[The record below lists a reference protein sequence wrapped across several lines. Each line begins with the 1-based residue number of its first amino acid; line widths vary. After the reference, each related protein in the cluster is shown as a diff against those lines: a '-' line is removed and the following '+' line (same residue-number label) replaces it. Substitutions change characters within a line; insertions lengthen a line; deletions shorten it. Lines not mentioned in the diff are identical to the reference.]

1 MAMSNR
7 LNHIN
12 MDDTHKLLE
21 LATVLDLNIGLPA
34 LRSDLER
41 PTRGSEMCRLTK
53 GTTLT
58 SASCHAGPR
67 VRHTCDQ

>member
-21 LATVLDLNIGLPA
+21 LATVLDLNVRLPA
-34 LRSDLER
+34 LAGDLEG
-41 PTRGSEMCRLTK
+41 P
-53 GTTLT
+53 GTN
-58 SASCHAGPR
+58 
-67 VRHTCDQ
+67 